1 MTLQPFLASEPEMLV
16 DQESLRTNRLT
27 ERLRALG
34 IDPDDV

>member
-1 MTLQPFLASEPEMLV
+1 MNLQPLAPEPAMRA
-16 DQESLRTNRLT
+16 DQESLHTNHLA